1 MMNEKFPELEEL
13 GFFLPE
19 GLVIDGEIIS
29 WQNGKLIPFGELQKR
44 IGSKDVTKKILSEVP
59 VAIIAYDLLEL
70 NGEDIREEL
79 LINRKKKLIEL
90 VNKISDKRLLI
101 SPIVQAGSWNELRK
115 KRDESRSRHCGG
127 FNA

>member
-1 MMNEKFPELEEL
+1 M
-13 GFFLPE
+13 
-19 GLVIDGEIIS
+19 
-29 WQNGKLIPFGELQKR
+29 
-44 IGSKDVTKKILSEVP
+44 
-59 VAIIAYDLLEL
+59 AIIAYDLLEL

-115 KRDESRSRHCGG
+115 NRDESRSRHCGG